1 MIKIDKQIL
10 YDYMDACALVTETE
24 TDIRRLHKKRKTII
38 QTNVKGSNP
47 EFPYNEQHFKIQG
60 TPFSYV
66 DDGQLRMEES
76 LLIERKANAEKI
88 KLDVERWM
96 VKASTRMQRIIR
108 LKVFQRKNWE
118 EVATQLGRGATAESV
133 RKEFERFMEEF

>member
-1 MIKIDKQIL
+1 
-10 YDYMDACALVTETE
+10 MDACALVTETE

-66 DDGQLRMEES
+66 DDGQLRMEEN

-96 VKASTRMQRIIR
+96 IKASTRMQRIIR

-133 RKEFERFMEEF
+133 RKEFERFMEEI